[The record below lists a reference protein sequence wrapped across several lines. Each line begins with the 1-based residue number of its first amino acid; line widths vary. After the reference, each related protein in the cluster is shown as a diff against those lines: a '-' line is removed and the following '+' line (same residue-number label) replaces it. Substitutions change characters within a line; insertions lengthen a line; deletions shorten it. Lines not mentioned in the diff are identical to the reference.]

1 MLYSEIKIIKKIT
14 KKKIRGVIH
23 VGAHNGSCI
32 NTYARM
38 GIKNIILFE
47 PNSDLVKKIKKK
59 ISIFKILNFKIKL
72 ENIALG
78 NYNGI
83 TTFNINSNDQC
94 SSILNLGLHKEIY
107 KDAVVLKKK
116 KVLIKTLDTF
126 NKREYFNGINFL
138 NIDTQGFELNVLKGA
153 KNILN
158 QIDVIYCEINFDY
171 LYKKNALAHQVD
183 SYLEKFN
190 FKRVYTIT
198 PYHPTWGD
206 AIYVK
211 I

>member
-1 MLYSEIKIIKKIT
+1 MILKYLKPFYILFIALNFTISISSAEVIKSFKIT
-14 KKKIRGVIH
+14 GNERISNDTIIMFSNVS
-23 VGAHNGSCI
+23 VG
-32 NTYARM
+32 T
-38 GIKNIILFE
+38 
-47 PNSDLVKKIKKK
+47 D
-59 ISIFKILNFKIKL
+59 
-72 ENIALG
+72 
-78 NYNGI
+78 
-83 TTFNINSNDQC
+83 INSNDQC

>member
-1 MLYSEIKIIKKIT
+1 M
-14 KKKIRGVIH
+14 
-23 VGAHNGSCI
+23 
-32 NTYARM
+32 
-38 GIKNIILFE
+38 
-47 PNSDLVKKIKKK
+47 
-59 ISIFKILNFKIKL
+59 
-72 ENIALG
+72 
-78 NYNGI
+78 
-83 TTFNINSNDQC
+83 
-94 SSILNLGLHKEIY
+94 
-107 KDAVVLKKK
+107 
-116 KVLIKTLDTF
+116 IKTLDTF

-183 SYLEKFN
+183 SYLERFN